1 MRKCD
6 KIFLSVLVLITTILF
21 VSACTE
27 QERAKTFGGTMTTEI
42 AADQKLVNVTW
53 KENELWILTRPR
65 KPGEVP
71 ESYTFYEQSAWGMWE
86 GTVLIK
92 EK

>member
-1 MRKCD
+1 MKRKN
-6 KIFLSVLVLITTILF
+6 LVLLLILIMGLMIT
-21 VSACTE
+21 SCTE
-27 QERAKTFGGTMTTEI
+27 QERAKSFGGTMTTEI

-71 ESYTFYEQSAWGMWE
+71 ETYQFYEESAWGMWE
-86 GTVLIK
+86 GTVYIK